1 MELVV
6 GNWKM
11 AGVAHDQSINKV
23 VLDSHDDVIVGEKLN
38 QETTGEEAVS
48 EKKTFSESEL
58 EISTG
63 VTTLF
68 DLHLEE

>member
-1 MELVV
+1 
-6 GNWKM
+6 M

-23 VLDSHDDVIVGEKLN
+23 VADSHDDVIVGEELN
-38 QETTGEEAVS
+38 QETGGKEVVN

-68 DLHLEE
+68 EGADLQMEE